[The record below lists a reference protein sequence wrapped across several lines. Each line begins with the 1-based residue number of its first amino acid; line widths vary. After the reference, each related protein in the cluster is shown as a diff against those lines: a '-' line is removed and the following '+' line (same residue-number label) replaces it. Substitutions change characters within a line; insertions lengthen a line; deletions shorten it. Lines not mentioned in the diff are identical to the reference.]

1 MRRRY
6 FIMNVDL
13 VQPDDLL
20 AALMMCIGEVDTQ
33 RFSVN
38 GSKLLIKTTSMEILQ
53 LLKKYSQYTLQQI
66 MELTHTEEFTYDE
79 MVNIL
84 ITPEW
89 EEEINNEE

>member
-1 MRRRY
+1 
-6 FIMNVDL
+6 
-13 VQPDDLL
+13 
-20 AALMMCIGEVDTQ
+20 
-33 RFSVN
+33 
-38 GSKLLIKTTSMEILQ
+38 MEILQ

-84 ITPEW
+84 RTTEW

>member
-38 GSKLLIKTTSMEILQ
+38 GSQLLIKTTNLEIFH
-53 LLKKYSQYTLQQI
+53 LLKKYPQYTLSQI
-66 MELTHTEEFTYDE
+66 MELTHTQEYTYDE
-79 MVNIL
+79 ITL
-84 ITPEW
+84 LLSTPEW
-89 EEEINNEE
+89 ELIELN